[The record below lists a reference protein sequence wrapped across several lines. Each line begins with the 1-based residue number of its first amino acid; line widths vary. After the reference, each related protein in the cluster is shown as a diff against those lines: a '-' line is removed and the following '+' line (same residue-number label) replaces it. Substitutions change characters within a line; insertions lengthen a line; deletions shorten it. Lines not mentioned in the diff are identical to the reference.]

1 MQTLNCLLALG
12 GDIGNTVPKYNI
24 TPAEV
29 AVLREIHGADAV
41 SEIQVIGSI
50 ERSHREER
58 VRLDEIYAKVMPN
71 GQRISPEVQRLFPG
85 AAARVF
91 VTIDELGLPDDL
103 FKAERRRVPAPAV
116 ADPLDHDQ
124 DGKKGGSVSKA
135 ARAGKG
141 VDGMTLPQLKAY
153 AEENGIDLG
162 GATKKADVLA
172 AVKAASAADEGSEP
186 EADDTSEDD
195 GGDAGA
201 DGIGDMDD
209 NLFE

>member
-1 MQTLNCLLALG
+1 MQTINCLLALG
-12 GDIGNTVPKYNI
+12 GDMGNTVPMYDI

-29 AVLREIHGADAV
+29 AVLREIHGSDAV
-41 SEIQVIGSI
+41 SDIEVVGSVQ
-50 ERSHREER
+50 RSDREER
-58 VRLDEIYAKVMPN
+58 NRLDEIYANVMPN
-71 GQRISPEVQRLFPG
+71 GSRFSPEVQRLFPG

-91 VTIDELGLPDDL
+91 ATIDELGLPDDL
-103 FKAERRRVPAPAV
+103 FKAERRRAPVPA

-135 ARAGKG
+135 ARAEKG
-141 VDGMTLPQLKAY
+141 VDGMTLPQLKDY

-172 AVKAASAADEGSEP
+172 AVKVAEAASEDETETT
-186 EADDTSEDD
+186 DEDVTE
-195 GGDAGA
+195 DAGEDGA

>member
-12 GDIGNTVPKYNI
+12 GDIGNTVPKYAI

-41 SEIQVIGSI
+41 SEIQVVGSI
-50 ERSHREER
+50 ERSHRDER

-71 GQRISPEVQRLFPG
+71 GSRFSPEVQRLFPG

-91 VTIDELGLPDDL
+91 ATIDELGLPDDL
-103 FKAERRRVPAPAV
+103 FKAERRRAPAPIV
-116 ADPLDHDQ
+116 DPLDHDQ
-124 DGKKGGSVSKA
+124 DGNKGGSVSKA
-135 ARAGKG
+135 ARAEKG

-153 AEENGIDLG
+153 AEEHGIDLG
-162 GATKKADVLA
+162 SATKKADVLA
-172 AVKAASAADEGSEP
+172 AVKAAEAVSEDATEDADE
-186 EADDTSEDD
+186 DN
-195 GGDAGA
+195 A